1 MRDASVAPTSSELP
15 LSGPQI
21 KGWCPGALRP
31 MLSGDGWLVRV
42 RPGAG
47 RLTQSQAAGI
57 AMLATRHGNGLID
70 LTSRAN
76 LQLRGIRPDS
86 HPALIDGLR
95 ALNLLD
101 NDAVAEARRNLVV
114 TPFWAAGDD
123 TLGIACALA
132 DALTASDAPALPGKF
147 GFAVDCGE
155 SAVLRS
161 TSADIRIER
170 GPLGLIV
177 RADGHATGA
186 QVTAHEA
193 VSAAME
199 LAGWF
204 AASDVVKRERLRR
217 STPRPRLPARFELA
231 LGLPP
236 SAAQAR
242 VGPVACG
249 WLAGVEFGQLHAD
262 TLAELATLGPLR
274 ITPWRMVLIEGASA
288 APELAGLIA
297 DADDPLLRVVACGG
311 APSCLQGAAAT
322 RPLARALAA
331 HVAPG
336 EMLHVSGCA
345 KGCACLRDTLT
356 VVATPAGFDLVR
368 HGKAFSTPDLRAVPP
383 EAIAFHLKPS
393 ANAASL

>member
-1 MRDASVAPTSSELP
+1 M
-15 LSGPQI
+15 SGPQI

-42 RPGAG
+42 RPRAG
-47 RLTQSQAAGI
+47 RLTQSQAEGI
-57 AMLATRHGNGLID
+57 AMLAARHGNGLID

-76 LQLRGIRPDS
+76 LQLRGVRPDS
-86 HPALIDGLR
+86 HLALTAGLR
-95 ALNLLD
+95 ALDLLD
-101 NDAVAEARRNLVV
+101 DDAVAEARRNLVV

-123 TLGIACALA
+123 TLGIACSLA
-132 DALTASDAPALPGKF
+132 DALTASEAPDLPGKF

-170 GPLGLIV
+170 GPCGLIV
-177 RADGHATGA
+177 RADGYATGA
-186 QVTAHEA
+186 QVAAHEA
-193 VSAAME
+193 VPAAME
-199 LAGWF
+199 LARWF
-204 AASDVVKRERLRR
+204 AASEGVQRERLRR
-217 STPRPRLPARFELA
+217 STPKPRLPARFEVA

-236 SAAQAR
+236 SAAPAR
-242 VGPVACG
+242 VGAVACG
-249 WLAGVEFGQLHAD
+249 WVVGAEFGQLRAD
-262 TLAELATLGPLR
+262 KLAELARLGPLR

-297 DADDPLLRVVACGG
+297 DANDPLLRVVACGG

-331 HVAPG
+331 HVALG
-336 EMLHVSGCA
+336 QLLHVSGCA
-345 KGCACLRDTLT
+345 KGCAYPLDTLT

-368 HGKAFSTPDLRAVPP
+368 HGKACSTPDLRAVSP
-383 EAIAFHLKPS
+383 EALAFHLKPR
-393 ANAASL
+393 AHAAPL

>member
-1 MRDASVAPTSSELP
+1 MRDGLVAPTSSEWP
-15 LSGPQI
+15 MSGPQI

-70 LTSRAN
+70 MTSRAN
-76 LQLRGIRPDS
+76 LQLRGVRPDS
-86 HPALIDGLR
+86 HLALIDGLR

-101 NDAVAEARRNLVV
+101 SDAVAEARRNLVV
-114 TPFWAAGDD
+114 TPFWAACDD
-123 TLGIACALA
+123 TLEIARALA

-147 GFAVDCGE
+147 GFAVDCGQ

-161 TSADIRIER
+161 TAADIRIER
-170 GPLGLIV
+170 GPCGLIV

-186 QVTAHEA
+186 QVTALEA
-193 VSAAME
+193 VPAAME

-204 AASDVVKRERLRR
+204 AAGDGLTHERLRR
-217 STPRPRLPARFELA
+217 STSKPRLPARFERA

-236 SAAQAR
+236 SAAPAR
-242 VGPVACG
+242 VGAVACG
-249 WLAGVEFGQLHAD
+249 WLAGVEFGQLRAD
-262 TLAELATLGPLR
+262 TLAELAKLGPLR
-274 ITPWRMVLIEGASA
+274 ITPWRMVLIEGVSA

-297 DADDPLLRVVACGG
+297 DADDPLLRVVACSG
-311 APSCLQGAAAT
+311 APGCLQGLAAT

-336 EMLHVSGCA
+336 KMLHVSGCT
-345 KGCACLRDTLT
+345 KGCACLSDTLT

-368 HGKAFSTPDLRAVPP
+368 HGRAFSTPDLRAVQP

-393 ANAASL
+393 AHAAPL